1 LLLLVRQ
8 CKAIILIS
16 SEMQKIVGMCNR
28 AIVICEGKMVREVSG
43 RDIAEERIMALAS
56 GIHGTREEL

>member
-1 LLLLVRQ
+1 
-8 CKAIILIS
+8 
-16 SEMQKIVGMCNR
+16 MQKIVGMCNR